1 MDPAPQESPTDEGGS
16 DEEQPFIPA
25 EARPAVVEGLART
38 AWQVAE
44 ALRSFDA
51 PAQ

>member
-1 MDPAPQESPTDEGGS
+1 MDPAPQESLTDEGGS
-16 DEEQPFIPA
+16 DDEQPFIPP
-25 EARPAVVEGLART
+25 EARPAVVEHLGRT

-44 ALRSFDA
+44 ALLSLDT